1 MAFRLFA
8 GITGRQLLAGG
19 AALGGTGLAG
29 SLIQTESERLQ
40 ATEAQ
45 VQFHT
50 SSIHPTPVGFSPW
63 QIRND
68 YPTSDILK
76 ARLKAQKDD
85 SLPHAPS
92 PLIPAPGLPGDFE
105 GENAPWFKYDYEKE
119 PEKFAEAIREY
130 CFDGNVD
137 KEFRL
142 NENKIRDWYHAPW
155 MHYRDPNSSCTERE
169 PINGFTF
176 ERATP
181 ALEFAKTQNVTL
193 QNWAVGFYNAT
204 GATVFGDMWKDP
216 DNPDFSQNKEF
227 PVGTCVFKILLN
239 NSTPEQMPIQDG
251 APTMHAVSRAN
262 QGAVISKST
271 KNGKERNDFASPLR
285 LIQVDFAVVDK
296 RSPIGW
302 VFGTFMYNK
311 DHPGK
316 GPWDRLTLVGLQWGN
331 DHWLTNKVYEETKAE
346 AKPRECYISKKAE
359 DIRKREGG
367 TRPSWGWNG
376 RMNGPAD
383 NFISACASC
392 HSTSTSHPM
401 YNGKVKDGV
410 KQTYGMVPPLNMKPL
425 PPQPKEGY
433 TFSDVMIYFRNVMG
447 GVPFDEGVNPN
458 NPDEYDPTYKSKV
471 KSADYSLQL
480 QVGWANYKKWK
491 EDHETV
497 VQSIFRKT
505 RYVIGSELAG
515 ASDLSQRDQG
525 RQEPTDDG
533 PVE

>member
-1 MAFRLFA
+1 MAFRLLA

-29 SLIQTESERLQ
+29 SLIQTESEKLQ

-76 ARLKAQKDD
+76 ASLKAQKND

-119 PEKFAEAIREY
+119 PKKFAEAIREY

-155 MHYRDPNSSCTERE
+155 MHYRDPNSTCTERE

-181 ALEFAKTQNVTL
+181 KGEFAKTQNVTL

-251 APTMHAVSRAN
+251 APTMHAV
-262 QGAVISKST
+262 ISKST
-271 KNGKERNDFASPLR
+271 SNGKERNDFASPLR

-311 DHPGK
+311 DEPGK

-346 AKPRECYISKKAE
+346 GHVAKPRECYINKKAE

-401 YNGKVKDGV
+401 YNGKVKNGV

-425 PPQPKEGY
+425 PPQPKEGN

-447 GVPFDEGVNPN
+447 GVPFDEGVNPK

-491 EDHETV
+491 EDHETL
-497 VQSIFRKT
+497 VQSVFRKT

-525 RQEPTDDG
+525 RQEPADDG

>member
-1 MAFRLFA
+1 MAFRILA
-8 GITGRQLLAGG
+8 GITRGQLLAGG
-19 AALGGTGLAG
+19 AALGGTGLAA
-29 SLIQTESERLQ
+29 SLIESDSQKLQ

-50 SSIHPTPVGFSPW
+50 SSIHPTPDG
-63 QIRND
+63 
-68 YPTSDILK
+68 
-76 ARLKAQKDD
+76 
-85 SLPHAPS
+85 SLPRAPS

-105 GENAPWFKYDYEKE
+105 GKNAPWLKVDYEKD
-119 PEKFAEAIREY
+119 PEQFAKTIREY
-130 CFDGNVD
+130 CFDGNVEKD
-137 KEFRL
+137 FRL
-142 NENKIRDWYHAPW
+142 NENTVRDWYHAPW
-155 MHYRDPNSSCTERE
+155 MHYRDPNSNCTERE

-181 ALEFAKTQNVTL
+181 AGEFAATQKDTL

-251 APTMHAVSRAN
+251 APTMHAV
-262 QGAVISKST
+262 ISKST
-271 KNGKERNDFASPLR
+271 SNGKERNDFASPLR

-311 DHPGK
+311 DEPGK

-346 AKPRECYISKKAE
+346 HHVAKPRECYINPKAE
-359 DIRKREGG
+359 KIRIREGG
-367 TRPSWGWNG
+367 TRPTWGWNG

-401 YNGKVKDGV
+401 YNGKVKNGV
-410 KQTYGMVPPLNMKPL
+410 KQTYGMVPPLTMAAS
-425 PPQPKEGY
+425 PQPKPGN

-447 GVPFDEGVNPN
+447 GVPFDEGVNPK
-458 NPDEYDPTYKSKV
+458 NPDEYDPSYKSKV

-491 EDHETV
+491 EDHETL
-497 VQSIFRKT
+497 VQSVFRKT

>member
-1 MAFRLFA
+1 MAMLRKTFGSMRTQSEIGTMRLGCIIGTQTQTVPSVNPLMA
-8 GITGRQLLAGG
+8 SHSRERHLQESLLRRRKTPCKIGQLDSTTL
-19 AALGGTGLAG
+19 LVY
-29 SLIQTESERLQ
+29 LIMLNL
-40 ATEAQ
+40 
-45 VQFHT
+45 
-50 SSIHPTPVGFSPW
+50 SSS
-63 QIRND
+63 N
-68 YPTSDILK
+68 
-76 ARLKAQKDD
+76 
-85 SLPHAPS
+85 
-92 PLIPAPGLPGDFE
+92 IPP
-105 GENAPWFKYDYEKE
+105 
-119 PEKFAEAIREY
+119 
-130 CFDGNVD
+130 
-137 KEFRL
+137 
-142 NENKIRDWYHAPW
+142 
-155 MHYRDPNSSCTERE
+155 
-169 PINGFTF
+169 
-176 ERATP
+176 
-181 ALEFAKTQNVTL
+181 
-193 QNWAVGFYNAT
+193 

-251 APTMHAVSRAN
+251 APTMHAV
-262 QGAVISKST
+262 ISKST
-271 KNGKERNDFASPLR
+271 SNGKERNDFASPLR

-311 DHPGK
+311 DEPGK

-331 DHWLTNKVYEETKAE
+331 DHWLTNKVYEETKAV
-346 AKPRECYISKKAE
+346 AKPRECYINPKAE
-359 DIRKREGG
+359 KIRIREGG
-367 TRPSWGWNG
+367 TRPTWGWNG

-401 YNGKVKDGV
+401 YNGKVKNGV
-410 KQTYGMVPPLNMKPL
+410 KQTYGMVPPLTMAAS
-425 PPQPKEGY
+425 PQPKPGN

-447 GVPFDEGVNPN
+447 GVPFDEGVNPK
-458 NPDEYDPTYKSKV
+458 NPDEYDPSYKSKV

-491 EDHETV
+491 EDHETL
-497 VQSIFRKT
+497 VQSVFRKT

>member
-1 MAFRLFA
+1 MAFRLLA
-8 GITGRQLLAGG
+8 GITGRQILAGG

-29 SLIQTESERLQ
+29 SLIQTESEKLQ

-50 SSIHPTPVGFSPW
+50 SSIHPTPVGYSPW

-76 ARLKAQKDD
+76 ANLKAQKESKDG

-105 GENAPWFKYDYEKE
+105 GKNAPWFKFDYEKE

-130 CFDGNVD
+130 CFDGNVE
-137 KEFRL
+137 KGFRL
-142 NENKIRDWYHAPW
+142 NENTVRDWYHAPW
-155 MHYRDPNSSCTERE
+155 MHYRDPDPKSSCTERE

-181 ALEFAKTQNVTL
+181 PGEFAKTQNVAL

-251 APTMHAVSRAN
+251 APTMD
-262 QGAVISKST
+262 AVISKST
-271 KNGKERNDFASPLR
+271 NSGRDRNDFASPLR

-346 AKPRECYISKKAE
+346 GHVAKPRECYINPEAE
-359 DIRKREGG
+359 KIRKREGG

-410 KQTYGMVPPLNMKPL
+410 KQVYGMVPPLTMAPS
-425 PPQPKEGY
+425 PQPKPGN

-447 GVPFDEGVNPN
+447 GVPFDEGVNPK

-491 EDHETV
+491 EDHETL
-497 VQSIFRKT
+497 VQSVFRKT